1 MNKQLFLPLFALM
14 ACNPWPDLR
23 DEWIAPLWSTDIVT
37 LDDGV
42 YARLPNAGALVR
54 IGTDQTWQLVDL
66 DGATPLSMRADA
78 GKGRLL
84 VHAQW
89 PVCEDNDP
97 SIKRVEDCP
106 SNALEFNH
114 ELAIV
119 DNGKRKA
126 VASIPAH
133 MNAMTF
139 TPDGETALVYMDSAA
154 GDLSVSG
161 PIIDLSEVILL
172 DIESGDTTSVSVGFM
187 PNNILFTN
195 DGYRAVVMSRSKVV
209 VLDLETQAITVEYP
223 LTLDADIEIDPSAAV
238 LTPDGRYVLISIE
251 GTNDLYKLDLE
262 VVSIDME
269 ALDSSPSDMSADAE
283 HGQTVLVYRDRAQVD
298 LITEHDFI
306 ERTSLTLDDPA
317 TDIAMGSGTAVLY
330 NSRNDGVRD
339 IVLLDLSTHE
349 TTEYVASN
357 PVDSLKMSPEG
368 DYAVAVLKPTYEGG
382 TSGLDSYQKSRWGLA
397 VADLLSNDIVSLVL
411 ESEPVGLEMVQ
422 TEEGAFAL
430 LLLSDFDSLIQVD
443 LSAPGNYSM
452 IDLPSDPAGID
463 ASPNGGFTIA
473 HESGL
478 GQVSF
483 LDPTT
488 GKIRTTGGFATAG
501 WMDNDVLPRRDTE

>member
-1 MNKQLFLPLFALM
+1 MNKQLFLPLLALTG
-14 ACNPWPDLR
+14 CNPWPFN
-23 DEWIAPLWSTDIVT
+23 DEVYIDKLWSTSIVT

-42 YARLPNAGALVR
+42 YARLPQAGKLVR
-54 IGTDQTWQLVDL
+54 VGTDNTWQLVDL

-78 GKGRLL
+78 GKNRLL

-89 PVCEDNDP
+89 PVCEDPDP
-97 SIKRVEDCP
+97 KIKQIEDCP
-106 SNALEFNH
+106 DNALEYKT

-126 VASIPAH
+126 VASIPSH

-139 TPDGETALVYMDSAA
+139 TPDGNTALVYMDDAS
-154 GDLSVSG
+154 GSQSVSG
-161 PIIDLSEVILL
+161 PIVDLSEVVLL
-172 DIESGDTTSVSVGFM
+172 DLESGDTASVSVGFM
-187 PNNILFTN
+187 PRNILFTN
-195 DGYRAVVMSRSKVV
+195 DGNRAVVMSRSKVV
-209 VLDLETQAITVEYP
+209 VLDLESNAITIEYP
-223 LTLDADIEIDPSAAV
+223 LTLDADIEIDPAAAV

-283 HGQTVLVYRDRAQVD
+283 HEQTVLVYRDRAQVD

-306 ERTSLTLDDPA
+306 ARTSLELDDPA
-317 TDIAMGSGTAVLY
+317 TDIAMGAGTAVLY
-330 NSRNDGVRD
+330 NTRNAGVRD
-339 IVLLDLSTHE
+339 IILLDLGSHE

-357 PVDSLKMSPEG
+357 PVDSLQLSPEG
-368 DYAVAVLKPTYEGG
+368 DYAVAVLKPTYGNYG
-382 TSGLDSYQKSRWGLA
+382 NDLDAYQKSRWGLA

-411 ESEPVGLEMVQ
+411 ESEPVGVEMVQ
-422 TEEGAFAL
+422 TDEGAFAL
-430 LLLSDFDSLIQVD
+430 LLLSGFDSLIQID

-452 IDLPSDPAGID
+452 IELPSDPVGID
-463 ASPNGGFTIA
+463 ASPSGGFTIA
-473 HESGL
+473 HDSGL
-478 GQVSF
+478 GQISF

-488 GKIRTTGGFATAG
+488 GEINTTGGFATAG
-501 WMDNDVLPRRDTE
+501 WMDDEFLPRRDTE